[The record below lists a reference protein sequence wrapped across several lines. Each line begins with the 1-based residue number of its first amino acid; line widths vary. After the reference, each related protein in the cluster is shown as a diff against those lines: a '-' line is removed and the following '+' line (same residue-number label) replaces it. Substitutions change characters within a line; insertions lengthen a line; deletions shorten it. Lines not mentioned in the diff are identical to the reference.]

1 MLKYSSAILYQAN
14 RCQKYFVFE
23 QSVHESLFQL
33 FICIKTAMP
42 FCCWYMHLFQ
52 YSNWFKLW
60 RNHAEKS
67 IWYRYLPISY
77 EYHNLECYLLDS
89 NENEWNKFCHRF
101 FSWVNDLVKAVH
113 SITFMFRS
121 ILISVS
127 LQSIETHFPSPKS
140 SGLYKLIKCI
150 ALYSSCMLI
159 NVTETLSWWKV
170 FADI

>member
-1 MLKYSSAILYQAN
+1 MLYFIKQTGVRNTLCLNSLYMSHSFSYSFALRQQ
-14 RCQKYFVFE
+14 CPFV
-23 QSVHESLFQL
+23 VD
-33 FICIKTAMP
+33 ICI
-42 FCCWYMHLFQ
+42 
-52 YSNWFKLW
+52 YSNIPIDISFEETMQK
-60 RNHAEKS
+60 KS